1 MKSLSNGSS
10 EPRKDSARSILIV
23 EDEWII
29 ADEMRRILVSGG
41 YEVAGIARSAEEFLK
56 RASDAM
62 PCMVLLDLHL
72 AGEGDGVEVAARVCS
87 MSPIP
92 VVIVSGHSD
101 AATVGRT
108 VRAIR
113 PAGFVVKPFSAAQLL
128 ATVSLAFAAAE
139 LGKDAHG
146 GRGATPTAQAVQE
159 ALHQIAGVLAGI
171 GVVHGEELAR
181 DRSPIRQLPQL
192 ALLSTRER
200 EVVEQLAKHRRV
212 GWVASALHI
221 SEHTVRNHLKAIY
234 WKLDVHSQDELLALV
249 LDEPMAK
256 RRARA

>member
-1 MKSLSNGSS
+1 MASS
-10 EPRKDSARSILIV
+10 TSEVPSRSERSVLIV

-41 YEVAGIARSAEEFLK
+41 YEVAGIARSAEEFLQ
-56 RASDAM
+56 RASEAM
-62 PCMVLLDLHL
+62 PSLVLLDLHL
-72 AGEGDGVEVAARVCS
+72 AGGGDGVEVAARVCA

-92 VVIVSGHSD
+92 IVIVSGHSD
-101 AATVGRT
+101 AATVGRI

-128 ATVSLAFAAAE
+128 ATVALAVAGSE
-139 LGKDAHG
+139 LRVEEGRTDSAGASPAMVQDAL
-146 GRGATPTAQAVQE
+146 RK
-159 ALHQIAGVLAGI
+159 IAGVLVGL
-171 GVVHGEELAR
+171 GMVPGEDGTREKSA
-181 DRSPIRQLPQL
+181 IKNVPQL
-192 ALLSTRER
+192 ELLSVRER

-234 WKLDVHSQDELLALV
+234 WKLDVHSQDELLAMV
-249 LDEPMAK
+249 LDEPVAK
-256 RRARA
+256 RRART